1 MVISTSRPR
10 RLRRL
15 RGALAGIA
23 LAVAAQAEAAPVSL
37 PGSLPNMVGL
47 GVGSTTEFA
56 GGKDRMIGVVPGVRY
71 VTPGGRLLE
80 WYGPYAQFN
89 FGELTGFQW
98 GPAVGLR
105 LGRNNVDDP
114 VVAQLHEIDT
124 TVEAGGYIGYEYLN
138 SGRVPWRL
146 RGGINVMTN
155 GGIVYGGS
163 RVTATGTFWM
173 PLHRRVY
180 AGMGLGATWVSGSFN
195 RTYFGVDAGRL
206 GGQRPAR
213 LQPRRRA
220 GAVYGLAG
228 DDLPVRQAL
237 VWRRHDLRTAADRRR
252 GRQSHRHA
260 TRHAQPGHLWHRTG
274 LCMALART
282 GARLAMMQ
290 PWPTS

>member
-1 MVISTSRPR
+1 MVISTSLPR
-10 RLRRL
+10 WL

-23 LAVAAQAEAAPVSL
+23 LAVAAHPGEAAPVSL

-80 WYGPYAQFN
+80 WYGSYAQFN
-89 FGELTGFQW
+89 FGGLTGFQW

-114 VVAQLHEIDT
+114 VVAQVHAIDT

-138 SGRVPWRL
+138 PGRVPWRL

-155 GGIVYGGS
+155 AGIVYGGS

-173 PLHRRVY
+173 PLHQRIY

-195 RTYFGVDAGRL
+195 RTYFGVTPADSAASGL
-206 GGQRPAR
+206 PVYSPGGGLEQFTGWLAMIYQFDKHWYGGAMVYAQR
-213 LQPRRRA
+213 
-220 GAVYGLAG
+220 LAG
-228 DDLPVRQAL
+228 D
-237 VWRRHDLRTAADRRR
+237 AADSPIVTQR
-252 GRQSHRHA
+252 G
-260 TRHAQPGHLWHRTG
+260 TRNQVTYGIG
-274 LCMALART
+274 LAYSWR
-282 GARLAMMQ
+282 
-290 PWPTS
+290 

>member
-1 MVISTSRPR
+1 MVISTSL
-10 RLRRL
+10 LRRL

-23 LAVAAQAEAAPVSL
+23 LAVTAYSGEAAPVSL

-89 FGELTGFQW
+89 FGGLTGFQW

-105 LGRNNVDDP
+105 LGRNNVDDAM
-114 VVAQLHEIDT
+114 VAQLPEIDT

-138 SGRVPWRL
+138 PGRIPWRL

-173 PLHRRVY
+173 PLHRRAY

-195 RTYFGVDAGRL
+195 RTYFGVTPAGSAASGLPTYSPGGGLEQLTGWLAMIYQFDKHWYGGAMLYVQRLTGDAADSPIVT
-206 GGQRPAR
+206 QRGTR
-213 LQPRRRA
+213 NQITY
-220 GAVYGLAG
+220 GIGLAY
-228 DDLPVRQAL
+228 A
-237 VWRRHDLRTAADRRR
+237 
-252 GRQSHRHA
+252 
-260 TRHAQPGHLWHRTG
+260 WH
-274 LCMALART
+274 
-282 GARLAMMQ
+282 
-290 PWPTS
+290 